1 MESQEEQ
8 SINSSNISMAPGR
21 ADGSKE
27 GWLELPSAKG
37 TRHGWISHMVVLV
50 DMKLFFYA
58 GESERKLNKPKMIID
73 LEKVSNQLYI
83 RDFKQFLAI
92 SREASNAC

>member
-73 LEKVSNQLYI
+73 LEKVQHCQNLKS
-83 RDFKQFLAI
+83 QF
-92 SREASNAC
+92 SFSYFTSDR

>member
-1 MESQEEQ
+1 
-8 SINSSNISMAPGR
+8 MAPGR

-73 LEKVSNQLYI
+73 LEKV
-83 RDFKQFLAI
+83 
-92 SREASNAC
+92 

>member
-73 LEKVSNQLYI
+73 LEKV
-83 RDFKQFLAI
+83 
-92 SREASNAC
+92 